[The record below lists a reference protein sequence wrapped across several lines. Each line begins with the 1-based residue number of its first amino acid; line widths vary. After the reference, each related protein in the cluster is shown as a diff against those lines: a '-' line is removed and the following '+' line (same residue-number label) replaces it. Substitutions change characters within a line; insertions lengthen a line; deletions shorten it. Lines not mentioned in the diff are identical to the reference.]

1 MLRSRLAPTPSGYL
15 HLGNAF
21 SFVLTWLIVRKQ
33 YGHLH
38 LRIDDLDT
46 ERAKPEYYDDIFTT
60 LAWLGLDYD
69 SGARSP
75 QDCLQHWSQRRR
87 LHDYNAALMQLAEQG
102 DVFACDCSRSLL
114 AQTSPTGLY
123 PGTCRI
129 KNLPFTT
136 PNTAW
141 RVRVPEQMPEQLSQQ
156 TSVRFHDASAG
167 EISLN
172 VASELGDFIVRR
184 RDGIPAYHIAS
195 LVDDTLDDITFIVR
209 GADLLTSTAAQIFL
223 AERLG
228 FSGFTQT
235 TFLHHPLLLE
245 SSDKKLSKSHQSLS
259 LRAMRE
265 NGTSAEEVLARI
277 AALLGITPR
286 ATGLQALL
294 EAFSLDVLTALP
306 HGSVFPL

>member
-33 YGHLH
+33 HGHLH
-38 LRIDDLDT
+38 LRIDDLDRD
-46 ERAKPEYYDDIFTT
+46 RAKPEYYDDIFTT
-60 LAWLGLDYD
+60 LEWLGINYD
-69 SGARSP
+69 SGARSG
-75 QDCLQHWSQRRR
+75 QDCLLHWSQRRR

-102 DVFACDCSRSLL
+102 DVFTCDCSRSLL

-123 PGTCRI
+123 PGTCRT
-129 KNLPFTT
+129 KHLPLAT

-141 RVRVPEQMPEQLSQQ
+141 RVRVPEQTTERTTEQA
-156 TSVRFHDASAG
+156 SVRFHDASAR

-172 VASELGDFIVRR
+172 VASEIGDFIVRR

-195 LVDDTLDDITFIVR
+195 LVDDTLDGITFIVR
-209 GADLLTSTAAQIFL
+209 GADLLTSTAAQVFL
-223 AERLG
+223 AKRLG
-228 FSGFTQT
+228 LSPFTQT

-245 SSDKKLSKSHQSLS
+245 SPDKKLSKSHQSLS

-265 NGTSAEEVLARI
+265 NGTSSEEVLSQI
-277 AALLGITPR
+277 ASLLGITPHT
-286 ATGLQALL
+286 TGLQALL
-294 EAFSLDVLTALP
+294 EVFSLDVLRVLSHRSA
-306 HGSVFPL
+306 FPL